1 MKPLRTARLL
11 LEPQTAVHAEE
22 MFGVLSDPAIYQHE
36 NAPPPSLQWLRDR
49 FTKLESRCSRDGRE
63 QWLNWVVR
71 NAQGKAIGYVQATV
85 FAGGDARVAYE
96 FASAHWGQGLASEAV
111 RAMLGELR
119 ASYGV
124 NRLTAV
130 LKRGNQRSMRL
141 LLRLGFALATQ
152 QQQREAAIEADECLM
167 WLWGLGMR

>member
-22 MFGVLSDPAIYQHE
+22 MFAVLSDPAIYAHE
-36 NAPPPSLQWLRDR
+36 NAPPPSLQWLRER
-49 FTKLESRCSRDGRE
+49 YQRLESRCSPDGRE

-71 NAQGKAIGYVQATV
+71 NAGGKAIGYVQATV
-85 FAGGDARVAYE
+85 HPHPQGHARVAYE

-111 RAMLGELR
+111 QAMLGELQ

-130 LKRGNQRSMRL
+130 LKRSNQRSMRL
-141 LLRLGFALATQ
+141 LLRLGFALATP
-152 QQQREAAIEADECLM
+152 QQQREAEIEADECLM
-167 WLWGLGMR
+167 WL